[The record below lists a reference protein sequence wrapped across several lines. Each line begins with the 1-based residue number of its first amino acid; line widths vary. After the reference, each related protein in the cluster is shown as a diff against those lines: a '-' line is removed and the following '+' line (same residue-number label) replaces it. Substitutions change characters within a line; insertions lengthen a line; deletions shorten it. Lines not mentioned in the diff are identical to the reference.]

1 LCLIVIEI
9 SLERLDNAEMTLVNI
24 KDISDF
30 TINTSKETN
39 SILSNFKIRNFEYN
53 VKVNS

>member
-1 LCLIVIEI
+1 MCLIVIEI